1 MRKILWT
8 VLLVSMIPPL
18 AFADGGAPQD
28 IIPYPDWIVFGLALI
43 LTAWWSAQAFDRP
56 SIDLAEIPTYPRWGP
71 RRRSGAAS
79 TAALVIPDQT
89 GRLRQ
94 TVFSRPRESG

>member
-8 VLLVSMIPPL
+8 VLLVSMIPTL

-43 LTAWWSAQAFDRP
+43 SNR
-56 SIDLAEIPTYPRWGP
+56 
-71 RRRSGAAS
+71 
-79 TAALVIPDQT
+79 LVVCP
-89 GRLRQ
+89 G
-94 TVFSRPRESG
+94 F